1 MKTIGQEF
9 TGKTPKTIG
18 APTQQEG
25 YDLSGATKITFW
37 AKGEKGGEQIEFFAG
52 GITGDNPDSLEKTY
66 AGTTTVTTLS
76 NSWKKYTIDLAS
88 KDLSHVIGGFGW
100 ATNSDNNPN
109 GATFYLDDIQ
119 YNKSRLDELRFL
131 VSYETLPLTDPDR
144 YIKNACY
151 IYDNALAL
159 SAFLERGTSD
169 DLEKAKILAKA
180 FVYALKHD
188 RSYKDKGERRLR
200 NAYMS
205 GDLIDNVTKNARIP
219 GWWGP

>member
-1 MKTIGQEF
+1 M
-9 TGKTPKTIG
+9 
-18 APTQQEG
+18 
-25 YDLSGATKITFW
+25 
-37 AKGEKGGEQIEFFAG
+37 
-52 GITGDNPDSLEKTY
+52 
-66 AGTTTVTTLS
+66 
-76 NSWKKYTIDLAS
+76 AS

-100 ATNSDNNPN
+100 AANSDNNPN

-205 GDLIDNVTKNARIP
+205 GDLIDNVTKMQGYQAGGTPDKKRGMKINIR
-219 GWWGP
+219 